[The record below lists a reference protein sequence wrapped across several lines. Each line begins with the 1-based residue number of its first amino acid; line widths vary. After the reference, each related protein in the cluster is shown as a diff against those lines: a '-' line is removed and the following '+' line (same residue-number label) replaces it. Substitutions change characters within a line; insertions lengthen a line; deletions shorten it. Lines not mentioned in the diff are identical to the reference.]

1 MINRSSPERT
11 SVRARR
17 VCRSSSSRITSVC
30 TPQEPR
36 QIGLGLL
43 HESSA
48 FNSSHLQIG
57 EPAARWM
64 PLRFTRFHH
73 IGFMSMTTPTEL
85 VVSHTNSDAVT
96 IVPFRDG
103 MYVNRPHR
111 CNEYNV

>member
-17 VCRSSSSRITSVC
+17 VCRSSSLRIASVC

-48 FNSSHLQIG
+48 FNS
-57 EPAARWM
+57 
-64 PLRFTRFHH
+64 
-73 IGFMSMTTPTEL
+73 
-85 VVSHTNSDAVT
+85 
-96 IVPFRDG
+96 
-103 MYVNRPHR
+103 
-111 CNEYNV
+111 

>member
-73 IGFMSMTTPTEL
+73 IGFMSMT
-85 VVSHTNSDAVT
+85 
-96 IVPFRDG
+96 
-103 MYVNRPHR
+103 
-111 CNEYNV
+111 